1 MKFYLL
7 CVTANT
13 MFAKRERYDMQNST
27 IFRSLLNLSR
37 IAILLCVTLSGCSP
51 SEPSENEK
59 DTESMRV
66 EEVLRR
72 EKAVPITKDESDNL
86 PEKVVA
92 LTKEEFD
99 KLLTR
104 KTHTNEIPKEVFYR
118 ITGVVEQRKAE
129 ISKATSDIRLI
140 LKPWQDSRVEVDCLF
155 DRSEEQTISAMPLGT
170 TVNVDGDFDS
180 VSESTVCLIGC
191 TLVK

>member
-13 MFAKRERYDMQNST
+13 MFAKRERYDMHNST
-27 IFRSLLNLSR
+27 TFRSLLNLSR
-37 IAILLCVTLSGCSP
+37 IAILLCVTLSGCGP
-51 SEPSENEK
+51 SEEAKRQARE
-59 DTESMRV
+59 RV
-66 EEVLRR
+66 E
-72 EKAVPITKDESDNL
+72 KAQKSKQVVTLTKDKYD
-86 PEKVVA
+86 
-92 LTKEEFD
+92 T
-99 KLLTR
+99 LLR
-104 KTHTNEIPKEVFYR
+104 SKTHTNEIPKGVVYQ
-118 ITGVVEQRKAE
+118 ITGVVAERTVE

-191 TLVK
+191 KLVK